1 MRRPASAV
9 SGQRVTTAGS
19 GDTLAPVLRSPALV
33 VRSTDESHRVTT
45 LELFFD
51 LVFVFAI
58 TQVTQLMADD
68 PTARGL
74 GRGLVL
80 MALLWFGWTSYA
92 WLGNQAKADEGL
104 LRLAMV
110 VTMGALFV
118 VALAIPE
125 SFEDKPGGLFGPFVL
140 AACYATVR
148 LAHLGV
154 YVVAA
159 GDDRALRRRLF
170 VTAIPTAVACL
181 LLVAGGAVGPP
192 WQTALWV
199 LALVV
204 DYGGVFLA
212 GTEGWRVYSA
222 AHFAER
228 HGLIIIVALGES
240 VVAVGAGVAD
250 DPITVAVVVAAL
262 LALLVSVALW
272 WVYFDVV
279 ALVAERVLAGLQ
291 GEPRSRLARDSYT
304 YLHFPMLAGVV
315 YLALGVKKVLEYVAD
330 TEHHDLGDSLLLGA
344 AGRALRR
351 RRAVP
356 GRALGAAPAQHR
368 RLERAAAAGVG
379 AAARAAAGRARGAGA
394 GRAGDADGR
403 PGGRSSPTRRCGWPR
418 SATGSGTRPTTRVA
432 PDVSARHQDAE
443 LVAAGVG
450 HHLPADVALTESIRF
465 APRETSRSTSAC

>member
-1 MRRPASAV
+1 M
-9 SGQRVTTAGS
+9 
-19 GDTLAPVLRSPALV
+19 LRAPALA

-159 GDDRALRRRLF
+159 GDEQPSPRSPPRSPACCWSQAASSARRGRPPCGSSRWSSTTAASSSRAPR
-170 VTAIPTAVACL
+170 
-181 LLVAGGAVGPP
+181 AGGS
-192 WQTALWV
+192 TA
-199 LALVV
+199 
-204 DYGGVFLA
+204 
-212 GTEGWRVYSA
+212 
-222 AHFAER
+222 
-228 HGLIIIVALGES
+228 
-240 VVAVGAGVAD
+240 
-250 DPITVAVVVAAL
+250 
-262 LALLVSVALW
+262 
-272 WVYFDVV
+272 
-279 ALVAERVLAGLQ
+279 
-291 GEPRSRLARDSYT
+291 PRT
-304 YLHFPMLAGVV
+304 
-315 YLALGVKKVLEYVAD
+315 
-330 TEHHDLGDSLLLGA
+330 
-344 AGRALRR
+344 
-351 RRAVP
+351 
-356 GRALGAAPAQHR
+356 
-368 RLERAAAAGVG
+368 
-379 AAARAAAGRARGAGA
+379 
-394 GRAGDADGR
+394 
-403 PGGRSSPTRRCGWPR
+403 SP
-418 SATGSGTRPTTRVA
+418 SGT
-432 PDVSARHQDAE
+432 
-443 LVAAGVG
+443 G
-450 HHLPADVALTESIRF
+450 
-465 APRETSRSTSAC
+465 